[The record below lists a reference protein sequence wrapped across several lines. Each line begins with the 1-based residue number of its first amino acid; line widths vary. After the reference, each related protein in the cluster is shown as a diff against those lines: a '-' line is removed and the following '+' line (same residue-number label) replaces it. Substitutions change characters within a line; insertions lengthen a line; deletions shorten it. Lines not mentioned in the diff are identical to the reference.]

1 MAGKL
6 KCLQRYVNA
15 PRGLVFEEG
24 QIFDTNYALRH
35 FLLIDAP
42 GCFEPYESE
51 EKAIKTPP
59 RDKAVKSA
67 AVDK

>member
-35 FLLIDAP
+35 FLLTDAP
-42 GCFEPYESE
+42 GCFELYEP
-51 EKAIKTPP
+51 EKAIKSPP